1 MKRYLNEACK
11 SCEDNDKNLITCV
24 NICEIP
30 LDILRE
36 IEKNRKKR
44 DEYIEIPGQI
54 KIEV

>member
-1 MKRYLNEACK
+1 MKRYLNEECK
-11 SCEDNDKNLITCV
+11 NCDHNDENLLICV
-24 NICEIP
+24 NNCAIP